1 MRVLIVDDEAAARRR
16 VAALLEDIAAADV
29 EIVGEADNGMTAI
42 ELARTRHPDVI
53 LLDIAMPE
61 IDGFDVAR
69 HLADPRPLII
79 FQTAY
84 HDRALE
90 AFDHD
95 ALDYVV
101 KPVRKDRLARA
112 IERARSRLEARSAA
126 NSWDAGSLALLGNAV
141 GYQPSRPAR
150 LLVRHGSGHR
160 LTAVRDIIRF
170 SAADGVVYAH
180 TAAGSPIIDYTLAD
194 LEARLRSQ
202 FLRVSRGDLVNVAHA
217 VRITSNGDGSATI
230 EVTGGAA
237 IHVSRRRAGE
247 VWRALERE

>member
-16 VAALLEDIAAADV
+16 VAALLEDLAAADV
-29 EIVGEADNGMTAI
+29 EIVGEADNGMAAI

-101 KPVRKDRLARA
+101 KPVRKERLARA
-112 IERARSRLEARSAA
+112 IERARLRLEARSAA
-126 NSWDAGSLALLGNAV
+126 NSWDAASLAQMGNAV

-170 SAADGVVYAH
+170 AATDGVVYAH
-180 TAAGSPIIDYTLAD
+180 TVAGSPIIDYTLAD
-194 LEARLRSQ
+194 LEARLGSQ
-202 FLRVSRGDLVNVAHA
+202 FLRVSRADLVNVAHA
-217 VRITSNGDGSATI
+217 LRITSNGDGSATI
-230 EVTGGAA
+230 EVTGGAV

-247 VWRALERE
+247 VWRALER